1 MIEGA
6 ICEHETAP
14 DEDRD
19 IIILRF
25 AGPLSVV
32 LDDDWFLS
40 KAVEEG
46 PLVRCRS
53 PVSLQVCRE
62 SRVHTLS
69 QYRRMEHAAA
79 NEGSFYFNPYR
90 DVLRAIGGWENLM
103 VSL

>member
-53 PVSLQVCRE
+53 SVSRQVYRE

-69 QYRRMEHAAA
+69 
-79 NEGSFYFNPYR
+79 
-90 DVLRAIGGWENLM
+90 
-103 VSL
+103 